1 MKLYV
6 DGMTC
11 GHCVKTITR
20 ALTALDPAATVSVDL
35 DEHLVHVIGALD
47 AAAATAAIQDAGY
60 TVVSVEAGS
69 APAPA
74 PAAAA
79 SCCGGCKA

>member
-11 GHCVKTITR
+11 GHCVKTITH

-35 DEHLVHVIGALD
+35 GEHLVHVIGALD
-47 AAAATAAIQDAGY
+47 ADTAAAAIADAGY
-60 TVVSVEAGS
+60 TVVSVDADD
-69 APAPA
+69 ALPATPQ
-74 PAAAA
+74 A
-79 SCCGGCKA
+79 SGCCGSCHA

>member
-20 ALTALDPAATVSVDL
+20 AITALDPAATVSVDL
-35 DEHLVHVIGALD
+35 DEHLVHIVGALD
-47 AAAATAAIQDAGY
+47 ADAAAAAITDAGY
-60 TVVSVEAGS
+60 TVVSVDAGA
-69 APAPA
+69 APPA
-74 PAAAA
+74 TQKAS
-79 SCCGGCKA
+79 SCCGSCQA